1 MKKRILQSLA
11 GCFLAVAISAC
22 CDDDSTLAS
31 KDYADIE
38 IAALK
43 DTTVVSYSDV
53 ILEITPEV
61 KTTYSEDQLEY
72 AWYMYDPKEAS
83 GLDAVFENSYREYK
97 VCEGKTLSYEVN
109 LPSGSYV
116 FIFEAKSKTD
126 GYTRTTTMKVAVST
140 DFSRGFYILKET
152 ADGTTELDLYTREK
166 GLNADLLSKML
177 GAPLEG
183 LPANLAVTYRQ
194 VYVDESTLNTANTNM
209 LHIFTDKDYR
219 GLRTEDLNTIFDRSS
234 LCFEALGDDEV
245 PYTLGTTLMQ
255 TMFFSSKGV
264 AATTNGGMTFSYS
277 TGKFGMATGNGGS
290 RYVVD
295 LLMNLVYWNNAEH
308 HLYSVDM
315 NAATALPMEYDV
327 RDLHEERLECI
338 ASGLNYMGGKATG
351 WFVCEDNEEGTRW
364 LYLLE
369 EESSGFSLPPVREVR
384 RLDASLHIASGSCV
398 AGNALS
404 ATVIYSIHNNK
415 LYAYNWNTG
424 SESEITLPGIGS
436 GETLAYVSNQ
446 FLNKSEIFDNLV
458 VATHQ
463 NGRYKI
469 YFYDS
474 MVGGAPDRQTDRIAE
489 GSGKVKSVRYVTSG
503 SAIPGMA
510 VKPMFPW
517 CD

>member
-166 GLNADLLSKML
+166 GLNADLLSKMW
-177 GAPLEG
+177 EG
-183 LPANLAVTYRQ
+183 YLRIWL
-194 VYVDESTLNTANTNM
+194 
-209 LHIFTDKDYR
+209 LHIGKYM
-219 GLRTEDLNTIFDRSS
+219 S
-234 LCFEALGDDEV
+234 
-245 PYTLGTTLMQ
+245 
-255 TMFFSSKGV
+255 
-264 AATTNGGMTFSYS
+264 TN
-277 TGKFGMATGNGGS
+277 
-290 RYVVD
+290 
-295 LLMNLVYWNNAEH
+295 
-308 HLYSVDM
+308 
-315 NAATALPMEYDV
+315 LP
-327 RDLHEERLECI
+327 
-338 ASGLNYMGGKATG
+338 
-351 WFVCEDNEEGTRW
+351 
-364 LYLLE
+364 
-369 EESSGFSLPPVREVR
+369 
-384 RLDASLHIASGSCV
+384 
-398 AGNALS
+398 
-404 ATVIYSIHNNK
+404 
-415 LYAYNWNTG
+415 
-424 SESEITLPGIGS
+424 
-436 GETLAYVSNQ
+436 
-446 FLNKSEIFDNLV
+446 
-458 VATHQ
+458 
-463 NGRYKI
+463 
-469 YFYDS
+469 
-474 MVGGAPDRQTDRIAE
+474 
-489 GSGKVKSVRYVTSG
+489 
-503 SAIPGMA
+503 
-510 VKPMFPW
+510 
-517 CD
+517 